1 MLLLVCMLFSV
12 VIVLKCS
19 GIFCFDV
26 FINIFVFVWVL
37 NFVRINVFLVGIM
50 LIIVFLRFMLCF
62 NDVVLSVI

>member
-12 VIVLKCS
+12 VIVLKRS